1 MIRLDKL
8 YRIEKNFQF
17 NEIMIWNRNKSLK
30 LTTFNRKKGIFFS
43 QHLQDKTADFYTW
56 PLQNINRYIQKLSI
70 TNSTTKN
77 IVEVVTPI
85 LPSISNIAL
94 KSSFET
100 HTTPGMKVLKHFFL
114 WNALQLLQFLNE
126 FVINNFGFS
135 EQTGNTTGIHLNWRF
150 RTLRYIGL
158 THSVIPVKI
167 PSQIPPRTVLKIPRR
182 MPTGILCQSYCGIC
196 SRICSK
202 IPCGMSNSLS
212 PAFLPG
218 NSLRIIFKFPSEF
231 CLGRVNEKQPTLLL
245 EVRTHLE
252 VNDFLQP
259 MQEFLC

>member
-30 LTTFNRKKGIFFS
+30 LTFNRKKGIFFS

-100 HTTPGMKVLKHFFL
+100 HTTPGMKVLKHFFFVER
-114 WNALQLLQFLNE
+114 ASIASIFERIRHKQFWL
-126 FVINNFGFS
+126 F
-135 EQTGNTTGIHLNWRF
+135 
-150 RTLRYIGL
+150 
-158 THSVIPVKI
+158 
-167 PSQIPPRTVLKIPRR
+167 
-182 MPTGILCQSYCGIC
+182 
-196 SRICSK
+196 
-202 IPCGMSNSLS
+202 
-212 PAFLPG
+212 
-218 NSLRIIFKFPSEF
+218 
-231 CLGRVNEKQPTLLL
+231 
-245 EVRTHLE
+245 
-252 VNDFLQP
+252 
-259 MQEFLC
+259 